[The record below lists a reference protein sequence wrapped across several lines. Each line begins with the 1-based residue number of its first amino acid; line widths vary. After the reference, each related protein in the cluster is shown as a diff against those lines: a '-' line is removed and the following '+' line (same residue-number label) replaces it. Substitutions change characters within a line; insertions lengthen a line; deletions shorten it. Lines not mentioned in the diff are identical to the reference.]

1 MGSSTCMSM
10 SACMEMERREI
21 ERLRVQDYVKNIHSS
36 IPSPSQRISNKHTRT
51 HTHSDRNRAKI
62 VFFRSIAFQ
71 YLPSETLHRLFHL
84 HECAWD
90 WFDFASSTPAIKF
103 NEMGKINMWS
113 IGLLKHQIS
122 TIKSL
127 NTHTR
132 RLATRSKIT
141 ARQFTWCSCW
151 AGWKFIIYGLGI
163 CDCHKGTVER
173 M

>member
-10 SACMEMERREI
+10 SARMELERREI

-127 NTHTR
+127 NTHTNTSDSIENHSPTVYMM
-132 RLATRSKIT
+132 LVLSWLEIYNLW
-141 ARQFTWCSCW
+141 ARYLW
-151 AGWKFIIYGLGI
+151 LP
-163 CDCHKGTVER
+163 
-173 M
+173 